1 MRWTNAQALAVRWP
15 QGGDFSPD
23 EPGFLDRRRQRIESM
38 RQVQHLQSQLQQ
50 IQQLRTQHLTQ
61 LQQMR
66 QNQLLRQQE
75 EYDLLRLMQQGLTG
89 SGRQQPS
96 SATSSTSPAGG
107 QYLSL
112 PPLSL
117 ADLSSSPSSSS
128 PTTLQH
134 TDPSSSSIISLTPT
148 ALYLP
153 LPPDLNRAF
162 PCSSSSTSCP
172 PHKPVYILSC
182 SSCNLALS
190 DRGMKASLL
199 LRPNIALFSSD
210 ALPDNIGVLYLDGKD
225 EDVWWKKGS
234 TEKTAA
240 AMVGGG
246 GRAVR
251 ARTCD
256 CLTQGMGCLGCGT
269 VVGYHIVSPCERC
282 TASDKRKS
290 SNGHRVSLCL
300 LSLLPE

>member
-1 MRWTNAQALAVRWP
+1 
-15 QGGDFSPD
+15 
-23 EPGFLDRRRQRIESM
+23 
-38 RQVQHLQSQLQQ
+38 
-50 IQQLRTQHLTQ
+50 
-61 LQQMR
+61 
-66 QNQLLRQQE
+66 
-75 EYDLLRLMQQGLTG
+75 
-89 SGRQQPS
+89 
-96 SATSSTSPAGG
+96 
-107 QYLSL
+107 
-112 PPLSL
+112 
-117 ADLSSSPSSSS
+117 
-128 PTTLQH
+128 
-134 TDPSSSSIISLTPT
+134 
-148 ALYLP
+148 
-153 LPPDLNRAF
+153 
-162 PCSSSSTSCP
+162 
-172 PHKPVYILSC
+172 
-182 SSCNLALS
+182 
-190 DRGMKASLL
+190 MKASLL

-269 VVGYHIVSPCERC
+269 AVGYHIVSPCERC